1 MKTIYVVLQEHVC
14 DDPHYQTGPAFIGA
28 YATKQLAQAAL
39 GVYTEECR
47 ANYQQELD
55 EHTVEIEG
63 RTYRWCDLHDSVDDE
78 AAGTRR
84 YTYKPK
90 TEISTDELW
99 ERYPERYVQ
108 EVEVEGES
116 K

>member
-28 YATKQLAQAAL
+28 YATQQLAQAAV

-47 ANYQQELD
+47 AKYQQELD
-55 EHTVEIEG
+55 EHTVEIDG
-63 RTYRWCDLHDSVDDE
+63 RTYRWCDLHNPVDYE
-78 AAGTRR
+78 AAGICS
-84 YTYKPK
+84 YTHKPK
-90 TEISTDELW
+90 TEISMDELW

-108 EVEVEGES
+108 EVEVEVEGE
-116 K
+116 